1 MLLTI
6 SKEDN
11 RFIVDDRSRPGTPRV
26 GWGRTMKEAIGDY
39 FHGNQTELNIEFE
52 VHGTAKPAEQRR
64 RRRELFR
71 R

>member
-1 MLLTI
+1 MVLTI
-6 SKEDN
+6 SREGG

-39 FHGNQTELNIEFE
+39 FHGNQAELGIKFE
-52 VHGTAKPAEQRR
+52 VHGTAQPAEQRR
-64 RRRELFR
+64 RRRELSR